1 MTYLSP
7 RGVFWGNHHSPDFQ
21 AVSVGWRR
29 VRHAGP
35 LPALWEGRAWQGERG
50 VGPRGEGGTL
60 TWVFLGA
67 QALYRGSL
75 GWGSSSLGSI
85 LTHF

>member
-7 RGVFWGNHHSPDFQ
+7 RGAFWGNHRSPDFQ

-35 LPALWEGRAWQGERG
+35 LPALWEGRHGKVIGEW
-50 VGPRGEGGTL
+50 GPGEKGG
-60 TWVFLGA
+60 
-67 QALYRGSL
+67 
-75 GWGSSSLGSI
+75 
-85 LTHF
+85 H

>member
-1 MTYLSP
+1 MLDPS
-7 RGVFWGNHHSPDFQ
+7 
-21 AVSVGWRR
+21 
-29 VRHAGP
+29 
-35 LPALWEGRAWQGERG
+35 LPCGKGGHGKERG

-60 TWVFLGA
+60 TWGFLGA